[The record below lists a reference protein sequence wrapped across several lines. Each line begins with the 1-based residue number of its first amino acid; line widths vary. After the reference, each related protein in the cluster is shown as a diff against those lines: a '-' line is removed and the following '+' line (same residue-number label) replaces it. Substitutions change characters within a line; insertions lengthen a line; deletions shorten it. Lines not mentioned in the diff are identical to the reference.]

1 MFQHIF
7 SIKYFSILLF
17 KSKGHRSISIV
28 ANDLFPNENLK
39 LLICSSFNNK
49 LTISFQFRVK
59 NEASSSFH
67 AVLIC
72 QHKPFFQWSFTW
84 NDNDNK
90 IAFQYD
96 AYRPLVDCISQHAL
110 CRGVSARGGW
120 YPSMHRGRPP
130 PCTEFLTHATENITF
145 PETSFVGGNDVVLV
159 CYMHRRLRYQFL
171 IMSLL
176 S

>member
-1 MFQHIF
+1 MTTSSEYRKILILPRSNKWVRVHSKIADCFSDCLFLWEKYF
-7 SIKYFSILLF
+7 SIKYLSILLL
-17 KSKGHRSISIV
+17 KNKGHRSISIV
-28 ANDLFPNENLK
+28 ANDLFPNQKLK

-84 NDNDNK
+84 NGND
-90 IAFQYD
+90 
-96 AYRPLVDCISQHAL
+96 
-110 CRGVSARGGW
+110 
-120 YPSMHRGRPP
+120 
-130 PCTEFLTHATENITF
+130 
-145 PETSFVGGNDVVLV
+145 NDVVLV

-176 S
+176 SWMGLEP